1 MVAIGADGDRS
12 PLLGAIRA
20 PTQIIHGVAD
30 PLVPAA
36 AGSDLKAKIG
46 AAEIDLIDGMGHD
59 LPAPLWPRFVA
70 GIATAAGRA

>member
-12 PLLGAIRA
+12 SMLDAIQA

-30 PLVPAA
+30 PLIPVA

-46 AAEIDLIDGMGHD
+46 AAEIDLVDGMGHD
-59 LPAPLWPRFVA
+59 LPQPLWPRFVA
-70 GIATAAGRA
+70 GIASAAGRA